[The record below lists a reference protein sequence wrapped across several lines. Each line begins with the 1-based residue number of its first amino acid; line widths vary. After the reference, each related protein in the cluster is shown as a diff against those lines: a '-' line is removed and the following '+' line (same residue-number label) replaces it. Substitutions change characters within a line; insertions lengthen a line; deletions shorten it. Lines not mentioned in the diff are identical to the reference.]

1 MEPRAAEERPDD
13 ARTES
18 SAASSIRR
26 RIDAT
31 FRNTPGSM
39 GGGVGLPDMG
49 QRSGVEAVVYD
60 ACAGVKLRRGR
71 SGGVGSEKV

>member
-1 MEPRAAEERPDD
+1 M
-13 ARTES
+13 
-18 SAASSIRR
+18 
-26 RIDAT
+26 
-31 FRNTPGSM
+31 
-39 GGGVGLPDMG
+39 PDMG